1 MHAFVGHKQ
10 FEVLNLAS
18 LEWGAQNEK
27 ATALVSL
34 MVRSIQLPFSI
45 HTQPLCHIKVKG
57 SPAVSQ
63 KKKDSPSICF
73 FVVFF

>member
-18 LEWGAQNEK
+18 LEWGAHNEK

-34 MVRSIQLPFSI
+34 MVRSIQLPFGI
-45 HTQPLCHIKVKG
+45 HTQPLCHIKVNG

-63 KKKDSPSICF
+63 KRKTVLAFVFLLF
-73 FVVFF
+73 FF